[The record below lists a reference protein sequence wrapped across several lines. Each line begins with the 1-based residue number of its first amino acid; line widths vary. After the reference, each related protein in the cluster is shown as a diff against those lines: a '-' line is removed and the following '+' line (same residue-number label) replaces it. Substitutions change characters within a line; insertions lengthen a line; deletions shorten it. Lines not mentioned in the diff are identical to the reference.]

1 MPRVTPSD
9 DARHQALW
17 LWLPVIAWCALI
29 FTLSSF
35 SKLPAPPS
43 GISDKHEHF
52 VTYAILAV
60 LLLRALVNGRWTGV
74 TLGIALTAA
83 LATAAYGATDELHQ
97 YFVPGRD
104 CSWGDLLADSLGALT
119 AAGLILAYAII
130 RRVRPAEE

>member
-1 MPRVTPSD
+1 
-9 DARHQALW
+9 

-52 VTYAILAV
+52 VAYAILGA
-60 LLLRALVNGRWTGV
+60 LFLRALAKGRLTGV
-74 TLGIALTAA
+74 SMGIALVAVLSTV
-83 LATAAYGATDELHQ
+83 AYGATDELHQ

-104 CSWGDLLADSLGALT
+104 CSLGDLLADTAGAFT
-119 AAGLILAYAII
+119 AAALIFAYAII

>member
-1 MPRVTPSD
+1 MTVSD
-9 DARHQALW
+9 DARRRALW

-52 VTYAILAV
+52 VTYAILGG
-60 LLLRALVNGRWTGV
+60 LFLRALAAGRWSRV
-74 TLGIALTAA
+74 TLGLALLAA
-83 LATAAYGATDELHQ
+83 LCAAAYGATDELHQ

-104 CSWGDLLADSLGALT
+104 CEWGDLLADTLGGLT

>member
-1 MPRVTPSD
+1 MTVSD
-9 DARHQALW
+9 DARRQALW
-17 LWLPVIAWCALI
+17 LWLPVIIWCALI

-52 VTYAILAV
+52 VFYGV
-60 LLLRALVNGRWTGV
+60 LGLLFLRAFAKGQWTRV
-74 TLGIALTAA
+74 TLGLALLAA

-104 CSWGDLLADSLGALT
+104 CEWGDLIADSLGGLT